1 MIKGFGSCFKRVD
14 SQLIAAVA
22 PHVPVSQFLLLQLLL
37 PQLFVVILDLL
48 LVLLVFCYC

>member
-1 MIKGFGSCFKRVD
+1 MIKGFGSCFKQID

-22 PHVPVSQFLLLQLLL
+22 PHVPMLQFRLLQLLL
-37 PQLFVVILDLL
+37 LQLFVVILDLL